1 MVTSQFT
8 LENSSNSQRP
18 LESLFRNRVAR
29 LLDFFIINERFDY
42 STSQVSK
49 LTRIPLRTVQRSL
62 PRLVEMQVIRG
73 TNKIGNTNM
82 YALNKESRLAKALA
96 NYVFTTININIE
108 KAKKSH
114 L

>member
-62 PRLVEMQVIRG
+62 PRLVEMQVIRE